1 MCVCVCVLCLRRL
14 LCCAVCSYWQDEI
27 VSNHDELMCNFF
39 AQADA
44 LAYGKSREELRAQ
57 NVPDYLI
64 PHRSFTGATKTV
76 ACCGLTACARCERQL
91 CVSAWWVRCVLCIG
105 RGTEKRALCADVVVA
120 AFCVSFLLQAT
131 VLLQVCYCLS
141 CQLTQSASYC
151 LCMSTRSLC
160 RCATQHI
167 SSCCCR
173 SLVVFFPASQH
184 PCCSV
189 CGVSDVILSA
199 ACCAALCLL
208 PGVCCCRW
216 FPPCLSQGFVWNINS
231 FDQWGVELGK
241 VLASKVRQMINNS
254 RNKHRFVNNSDGFNY
269 STTRLL
275 NKYLQVR
282 VTSANRKAGS
292 SG

>member
-1 MCVCVCVLCLRRL
+1 
-14 LCCAVCSYWQDEI
+14 
-27 VSNHDELMCNFF
+27 
-39 AQADA
+39 
-44 LAYGKSREELRAQ
+44 
-57 NVPDYLI
+57 
-64 PHRSFTGATKTV
+64 
-76 ACCGLTACARCERQL
+76 
-91 CVSAWWVRCVLCIG
+91 
-105 RGTEKRALCADVVVA
+105 
-120 AFCVSFLLQAT
+120 
-131 VLLQVCYCLS
+131 
-141 CQLTQSASYC
+141 
-151 LCMSTRSLC
+151 
-160 RCATQHI
+160 
-167 SSCCCR
+167 
-173 SLVVFFPASQH
+173 
-184 PCCSV
+184 V

-208 PGVCCCRW
+208 PGVCCCRS